1 MAGKKLKIKIK
12 KKGEPAAPATTAPT
26 AATATTAIATA
37 AKAPKITLRGV
48 KIRIEEVSLKK

>member
-12 KKGEPAAPATTAPT
+12 KKEEPAAPATTAPT
-26 AATATTAIATA
+26 AATATA
-37 AKAPKITLRGV
+37 AKAPKMTLRGV

>member
-12 KKGEPAAPATTAPT
+12 KKEEPAATAAATTTAAPATTA
-26 AATATTAIATA
+26 AA